1 LEWTKIWG
9 ERHPNE
15 LRIMIIAIGLNCIL
29 LGPGL
34 IVSFSVGLAAVL
46 MVIGILLVRSR
57 SLLERFGGF
66 GGRWS
71 SDSQM
76 GSAVIVTALGVGMM
90 ANGLATYLA

>member
-1 LEWTKIWG
+1 MSC
-9 ERHPNE
+9 PNE
-15 LRIMIIAIGLNCIL
+15 LEIMIIAIGLNCIL

-57 SLLERFGGF
+57 SLLERFGGL

-71 SDSQM
+71 SDSKL